1 MIMSENIPL
10 LGNEAVA
17 LAAIHAGITAAYGYP
32 GTPSTEALEFV
43 LNFSKKEGYPK
54 AFWSTNE
61 KTAYETALGVAL
73 IGKRSLVT
81 MKHVGLNVAA
91 DPFMSSAIVDL
102 HGSLVLMITDDP
114 GMHSSQNEQDS
125 RYYADLAKIPCLE
138 PATNQEAYDMT
149 IQAFDLSEK
158 LRVPVMVRLVTRLA
172 HCREVVRTIPQR
184 PENPIKKAPNANSW
198 ILMPI
203 NARRQWHSML
213 EKQKVIHEFGET
225 TPYNKLEISKNSQ
238 DVGVITTGIALGYY
252 HENLSS
258 LGFKPSHLHIGAYP
272 FPEDKIRELAAVSKK
287 LYIIEDGYPFVERY
301 LRGILPQTSI
311 TVLGK
316 TTGHLP
322 MEGEL
327 NPDLVRKMFEIKA
340 APGMQPLNFDLSARP
355 PQLCSGCPHTD
366 SYGSLKKALSHF
378 GTETL
383 VASDVGCYTLG
394 ALAPLQAIETCV
406 CMGASIG
413 LAKGAADSGFFPA
426 VAVIGD
432 STFLH
437 SGITPLLDAV
447 ASNSN
452 MTLLIL
458 DNETVGMTGGQPTI
472 VSSSRIKE
480 IVLGCGVSPEHLHVI
495 DPHRTNLDLN
505 AEIIRKEIE
514 YPGLSVVIGVR
525 ECIETLKRKKQ
536 ERRSET

>member
-1 MIMSENIPL
+1 MENIPV

-32 GTPSTEALEFV
+32 GTPSTEALEFI
-43 LNFSKKEGYPK
+43 LNYSQREGHPK

-91 DPFMSSAIVDL
+91 DPFMSSALVDL

-125 RYYADLAKIPCLE
+125 RYYADLAKIPCFE

-149 IQAFDLSEK
+149 IQAFELSEK

-172 HCREVVRTIPQR
+172 HCREIVRTQAQR
-184 PENPIKKAPNANSW
+184 AENPIKKAPNPNSW
-198 ILMPI
+198 ILMPM

-213 EKQKVIHEFGET
+213 EKQKVIHEFGES
-225 TPYNKLEISKNSQ
+225 TPYNKLHLSTNSQ
-238 DVGVITTGIALGYY
+238 EVGVITTGVALGYFN
-252 HENLSS
+252 ENRAS
-258 LGFKPSHLHIGAYP
+258 LGFEPSHLHIGAYP
-272 FPEDKIRELAAVSKK
+272 FPVDKIRKLAASCKK
-287 LYIIEDGYPFVERY
+287 LYIIEDGYPYLERY

-311 TVLGK
+311 TILGK
-316 TTGHLP
+316 ISGHLP

-327 NPDLVRKMFEIKA
+327 NPDHIRQLFNIKPA
-340 APGMQPLNFDLSARP
+340 IGMEPLDFKLSGRP
-355 PQLCSGCPHTD
+355 PQLCAGCPHTD

-378 GTETL
+378 GPETL

-437 SGITPLLDAV
+437 SGISPLLDAV

-458 DNETVGMTGGQPTI
+458 DNETVAMTGGQPTI
-472 VSSSRIKE
+472 VSSARIKE

-495 DPHRTNLDLN
+495 EPHRKNDELN

-514 YPGLSVVIGVR
+514 YPGLSVIIGVR

-536 ERRSET
+536 ERRSES